1 MILRKVS
8 KIAFIF
14 VLLLNSF
21 LLGGCSSNSIVG
33 TWKEVERNGTM
44 AFYEDGTCSDV
55 PVKTLT
61 SADPVSYVIQ
71 EDGKLIFTMEW
82 DGNIEYD
89 KAETKEESMDDY
101 DLYYLEGDTLVLRKT
116 EYVRQ

>member
-44 AFYEDGTCSDV
+44 AFYEDRTC
-55 PVKTLT
+55 
-61 SADPVSYVIQ
+61 
-71 EDGKLIFTMEW
+71 
-82 DGNIEYD
+82 
-89 KAETKEESMDDY
+89 
-101 DLYYLEGDTLVLRKT
+101 
-116 EYVRQ
+116 